1 MKKLLAI
8 IVLGLLWCNVGFAN
22 AKFYNK
28 YFKKFMK
35 TPEAELC
42 ISYIN
47 AYGWHKTE
55 KKQAIKF
62 EVLEIRDI
70 NCDSYM
76 EAAYWDK
83 KKRDG
88 EMQDAVKKVFDS
100 GVDAAYGVDS
110 NASKKSK
117 QRCIVQKVGKNM
129 YQQTCR

>member
-1 MKKLLAI
+1 MKKLLGI
-8 IVLGLLWCNVGFAN
+8 VVLGLLLSGNAAYAN

-62 EVLEIRDI
+62 EVLETRDI
-70 NCDSYM
+70 NCDSSVIHFSVL
-76 EAAYWDK
+76 A
-83 KKRDG
+83 
-88 EMQDAVKKVFDS
+88 
-100 GVDAAYGVDS
+100 
-110 NASKKSK
+110 
-117 QRCIVQKVGKNM
+117 
-129 YQQTCR
+129 